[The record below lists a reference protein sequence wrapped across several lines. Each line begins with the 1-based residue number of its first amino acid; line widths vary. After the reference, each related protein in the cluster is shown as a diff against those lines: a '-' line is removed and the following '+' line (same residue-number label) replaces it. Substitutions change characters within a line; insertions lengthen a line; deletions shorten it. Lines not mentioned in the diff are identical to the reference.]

1 MPAKTTRSNTPADHE
16 RLRVLQDTL
25 DSIVGEARVLR
36 DRLELL
42 MAAQQ
47 MAIGELRLAR
57 RQHRRQLFS
66 RANRV
71 F

>member
-1 MPAKTTRSNTPADHE
+1 
-16 RLRVLQDTL
+16 
-25 DSIVGEARVLR
+25 
-36 DRLELL
+36 LELL

-57 RQHRRQLFS
+57 RQRRRQLFS